1 MQSLVY
7 GSSGSSC
14 LQPLQQGQQHS
25 RPRPA
30 SHCTALARQ
39 LHSSPAQLP
48 GPTQMRMHEQQLL
61 QQLQQQHQSGQGR
74 IILRSQKVVPEPRAL
89 T

>member
-1 MQSLVY
+1 
-7 GSSGSSC
+7 
-14 LQPLQQGQQHS
+14 
-25 RPRPA
+25 
-30 SHCTALARQ
+30 
-39 LHSSPAQLP
+39 
-48 GPTQMRMHEQQLL
+48 MHEQQLL